1 MPSLNTH
8 RLYRTTGGP
17 QAVRCP
23 DLYKQFETNH
33 LAGFCELDDGRRLQL
48 ASVTF
53 YGRNRSRAPYHWRH
67 ILLELQIGWS
77 APWKIL
83 VVADRM
89 VQLGRSVF
97 LVAVAKITG

>member
-8 RLYRTTGGP
+8 RLYRITGGP

-53 YGRNRSRAPYHWRH
+53 YG
-67 ILLELQIGWS
+67 
-77 APWKIL
+77 
-83 VVADRM
+83 
-89 VQLGRSVF
+89 
-97 LVAVAKITG
+97 